1 MEYHGPL
8 DIQQESPLLIP
19 TGKLG
24 LYSFVG
30 EECWERTKMDNSR
43 AHRSEEAMQANTE
56 ITHQCK
62 IKIISSNIVH
72 VKKRGWIDIA
82 MANKVPTFL

>member
-1 MEYHGPL
+1 
-8 DIQQESPLLIP
+8 
-19 TGKLG
+19 
-24 LYSFVG
+24 
-30 EECWERTKMDNSR
+30 MDNSR

-62 IKIISSNIVH
+62 IKIVSSNVVH

-82 MANKVPTFL
+82 MANKVPTVL